1 MFSLLMFLQL
11 ASYKIVECPK
21 VEPLVNLALLKKLK
35 YDGEG
40 IPDLVYCGGNKK

>member
-40 IPDLVYCGGNKK
+40 IPDLVYCGGKK